1 MYCYGWQCPFVRER
15 KCVWCLYVLT
25 PCQLNIKVLNIL
37 RLMFNCHFP
46 AQGDR
51 NKLNKWIEFKLRERG
66 ERFLANVLR
75 GRDRKKS

>member
-1 MYCYGWQCPFVRER
+1 
-15 KCVWCLYVLT
+15 
-25 PCQLNIKVLNIL
+25 
-37 RLMFNCHFP
+37 MFNCHFP